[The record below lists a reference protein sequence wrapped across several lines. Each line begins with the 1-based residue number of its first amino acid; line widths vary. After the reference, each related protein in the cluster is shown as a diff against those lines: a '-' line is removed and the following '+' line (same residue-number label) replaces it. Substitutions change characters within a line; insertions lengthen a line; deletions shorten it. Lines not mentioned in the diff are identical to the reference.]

1 MKIALRAAKA
11 LSKINNIDD
20 ILINISLDLTEI
32 ERKRQKK
39 LKEERNVQNEQLKSN
54 IILVFETIM

>member
-1 MKIALRAAKA
+1 MKAAKA
-11 LSKINNIDD
+11 LSKINKMNNT
-20 ILINISLDLTEI
+20 LINKSLDLTEI